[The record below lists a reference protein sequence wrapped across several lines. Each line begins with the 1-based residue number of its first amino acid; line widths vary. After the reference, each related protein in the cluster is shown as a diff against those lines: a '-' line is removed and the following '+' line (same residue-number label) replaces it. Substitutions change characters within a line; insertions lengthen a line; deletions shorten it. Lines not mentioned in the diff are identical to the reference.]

1 MKKNSLKSLFLSAM
15 FVFAGVSLV
24 SCSNDDDNSN
34 GGGAA
39 AANNGCYVLNNGNWG
54 GNDASLQYYDYA
66 TGLATAPDADANI
79 FAVQN
84 GALLGDLAQDMLWVE
99 NKLFVSVSGS
109 QKLEVLNEDG
119 KRLREPYLY
128 SEEGAS
134 PRMLATDG
142 KNVYVTNYDGNVYVY
157 SASTAEFV
165 KTIAVGTRPEGISYT
180 NGSLVVNNSGD
191 LYAYNGTVSVID
203 LKNEEK
209 RDIQLVNPYTASVV
223 CNGDVYI
230 IDSGNYYDVPSA
242 VYRVSVSDATVEA
255 LGFSASAIAA
265 YEDKIYYVNNEWS
278 YEVNSY
284 VTSPLYAYDT
294 VTGESVEVLPA
305 EAMTNVN
312 SLSVNPENGDIYV
325 GYAQYGVLGTM
336 NVYTLTGESKG
347 TFTVGYYTT
356 GAYFEN

>member
-1 MKKNSLKSLFLSAM
+1 MKKNSFKSLFLSAM
-15 FVFAGVSLV
+15 FIFAGVSLV
-24 SCSNDDDNSN
+24 SCSNDDDNNPGN
-34 GGGAA
+34 GAS
-39 AANNGCYVLNNGNWG
+39 AANSGCYVLNNGNWG
-54 GNDASLQYYDYA
+54 GNDASLQYYDYE

-84 GALLGDLAQDMLWVE
+84 GAMLGDLAQDMLWVD

-109 QKLEVLNEDG
+109 QKLEVLDEDG

-128 SEEGAS
+128 REEGAS

-165 KTIAVGTRPEGISYT
+165 KSIAVGTRPEGISYT
-180 NGSLVVNNSGD
+180 NGALVVNNSGD

-203 LKNEEK
+203 LKSGEK
-209 RDIQLVNPYTASVV
+209 RDIQLVNPYTSSVV
-223 CNGDVYI
+223 CNGEVYI
-230 IDSGNYYDVPSA
+230 IDSGNYYDVPSV
-242 VYRVSVSDATVEA
+242 VYRVSVDSATVEA
-255 LGFSASAIAA
+255 LAFSASAIAA

-278 YEVNSY
+278 YEVNNY

-336 NVYTLTGESKG
+336 NVYTLTGEAKG
-347 TFTVGYYTT
+347 TCVVGYYTT